1 MSDVPALCGDARS
14 RGLGFARL
22 GAAQS
27 AAVQARAAAAMDFVA
42 SVDARGW
49 LATLWQAQQQLL
61 PEVTAFVEGQAEG
74 HGIAIESLFAAHARY
89 AIEDRAATATDGG
102 ADGCTAIALTTP
114 EGVTLL
120 AKNRD
125 NPPAVLPLQS
135 LLRQADPAWRGRE
148 ILSVGSFGSAPSVSS
163 GINSDGFCMAD
174 TAVRTGDLGI
184 GALRYYVMEAL
195 LIRCASVGDALAL
208 LRDLPHLGGGTLEMA
223 DASGAMAAVELGHA
237 GLHVERRS
245 GPGWVARTNHFLAPG
260 LAAALREAPGS
271 VPRVNSEGRLAVVRA
286 ALGAGID
293 GWRAEDCAALLARHA
308 TDDAP
313 ALCRHD
319 AATQTASCT
328 VFEPAAR
335 RLRVSRDQPCGG
347 VWTFAS
353 LLPSSLQESP

>member
-1 MSDVPALCGDARS
+1 MSKVPFLSCDARS

-27 AAVQARAAAAMDFVA
+27 AAVQTRAAAALDFAA
-42 SVDARGW
+42 SVGARGW
-49 LATLWQAQQQLL
+49 LATLWQAQQRLL
-61 PEVTAFVEGQAEG
+61 PDVTAFVEGQAEG
-74 HGIAIESLFAAHARY
+74 HGIATEALFAAHARY
-89 AIEDRAATATDGG
+89 AVEDRAAAATDGG

-135 LLRQADPAWRGRE
+135 LLRQADPGWGRRE
-148 ILSVGSFGSAPSVSS
+148 TLSVGSFGSAPSVSS

-174 TAVRTGDLGI
+174 TAVRTADLGI

-195 LIRCASVGDALAL
+195 LIRCASVADALAL
-208 LRDLPHLGGGTLEMA
+208 LRRMPHLGGGTLEMA
-223 DASGAMAAVELGHA
+223 DASGAKATVEIGHA
-237 GLHVERRS
+237 GLHVEQCS
-245 GPGWVARTNHFLAPG
+245 GPGWVARTNHFLDPG
-260 LAAALREAPGS
+260 LAPALREARGS
-271 VPRVNSEGRLAVVRA
+271 VPRVNSEGRLAVVHA
-286 ALGAGID
+286 ALGAGVA

-308 TDDAP
+308 TGDAP
-313 ALCRHD
+313 ALCRHE
-319 AATQTASCT
+319 ATTQTASCT

-335 RLRVSRDQPCGG
+335 RLRVSQGQPCGG
-347 VWTFAS
+347 AWTFAS